1 MEENKKE
8 IYYCCCWC
16 YYYYYYVCNYTYQA
30 TNTTTTTTTAINNIT
45 RNKEIKNL
53 FHLKFEK
60 DSVYILFKLKYILYI
75 MPWRRTSK

>member
-1 MEENKKE
+1 MEENKKK

-30 TNTTTTTTTAINNIT
+30 TTTTTTPINNIT
-45 RNKEIKNL
+45 RNKDIKNL

-60 DSVYILFKLKYILYI
+60 DLVYILFKLKYMLYI

>member
-1 MEENKKE
+1 MLLL
-8 IYYCCCWC
+8 
-16 YYYYYYVCNYTYQA
+16 A
-30 TNTTTTTTTAINNIT
+30 PFGRSAATTTTAINNIT

-75 MPWRRTSK
+75 MP